1 MAHAATSMLGRV
13 KWYMS
18 GRNRGHSGLL
28 KYDAVNYFSLFTM
41 FRRSFLTHM
50 Q

>member
-1 MAHAATSMLGRV
+1 VAHAATVLGRV
-13 KWYMS
+13 KWCMS
-18 GRNRGHSGLL
+18 DRNGGHSGLL

-41 FRRSFLTHM
+41 FRRSLLTHT